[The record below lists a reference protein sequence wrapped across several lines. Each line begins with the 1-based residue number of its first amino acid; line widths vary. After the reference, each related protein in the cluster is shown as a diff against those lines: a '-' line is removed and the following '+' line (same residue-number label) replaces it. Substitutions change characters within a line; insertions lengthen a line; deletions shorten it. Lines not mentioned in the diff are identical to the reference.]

1 MGGACVWRVR
11 AFYEK
16 APSMIDNFDNGG
28 DDNVLGGPVPD
39 PQVPVAPQGF
49 SLRPA
54 TEDDLDRIE
63 AIERQVHVAP
73 WSLEHFRSELIKP
86 FSHFWVMTDDETD
99 EVVAGYL
106 VFWIMGEQ
114 AEILNVVTAPA
125 YRGQGFAKY
134 LVRKAA
140 GVALKNGALRM
151 VLDVRKS
158 NQAAI
163 GLYQAIGFAITQ
175 VRKAFY
181 SSNGED
187 AYGMTLALDER
198 FDAAAGVDI

>member
-1 MGGACVWRVR
+1 M
-11 AFYEK
+11 
-16 APSMIDNFDNGG
+16 SDNFSNSG
-28 DDNVLGGPVPD
+28 DDNVLGGSVPD
-39 PQVPVAPQGF
+39 PQVPVAPPGF

-54 TEDDLDRIE
+54 TEDDLARIE

-73 WSLEHFRSELIKP
+73 WSMEHFRAELIKP

-99 EVVAGYL
+99 EIVAGYI

-114 AEILNVVTAPA
+114 AEILNVATSPSH
-125 YRGQGFAKY
+125 RGQGFAKY

-140 GVALKNGALRM
+140 GTALKDGAQRL

-158 NQAAI
+158 NQPAI
-163 GLYQAIGFAITQ
+163 GLYQGIGFSITQ

-181 SSNGED
+181 TSNGED
-187 AYGMTLALDER
+187 AYGMTLPLDER
-198 FDAAAGVDI
+198 FDDAAGVDF